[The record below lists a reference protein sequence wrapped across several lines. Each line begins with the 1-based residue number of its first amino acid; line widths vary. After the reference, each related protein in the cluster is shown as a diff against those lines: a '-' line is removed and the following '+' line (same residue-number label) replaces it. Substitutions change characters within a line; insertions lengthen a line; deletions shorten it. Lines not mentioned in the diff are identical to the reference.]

1 MVCLDRSDIFHES
14 KSVLAGASGATVS
27 ACRWTAGLTSGRLS
41 FGANS
46 RCVLCRSPATYL
58 AGIKARREGI
68 GRLRYP
74 VKRSLSLPGLACPL
88 PGPNT

>member
-41 FGANS
+41 FSANS
-46 RCVLCRSPATYL
+46 RCVLCRSGDIRCIFWLESTL
-58 AGIKARREGI
+58 GVR
-68 GRLRYP
+68 
-74 VKRSLSLPGLACPL
+74 GL
-88 PGPNT
+88 GD